1 MTPLVQRQ
9 QLVALIEE
17 ARSQGAR
24 LRKACAEV
32 GISVRTWQ
40 RWHDGEDIR
49 VDGRPGATRPT
60 PANKLS
66 AQEHQMIIDTC
77 MQPRFA
83 DMPPTQIVPMLADEG
98 RYLASES
105 SFYRILH
112 QHNAQHHRG
121 RARARA
127 PKEPPR
133 HVAHAPNRIWCWDVT
148 YLPSRV
154 RGLFFYL
161 FAIIDLY
168 SRKLIAWE
176 VHPCE
181 NGELAADLIERARWR
196 EHLISQ
202 PLILHADN
210 GAAQRSLTL
219 RAKLQSLGIE
229 PSYSRPGV
237 SDDNAFIESWF
248 RTLKYVPGYP
258 SRGFADIEQARQ
270 WCHRF
275 VSWYNDEHH
284 HREIGYVTPNQRH
297 NGQSAQ
303 VLARRRQV
311 YEAARQKHP
320 ERWSQGVRR
329 WKEPAEVWLNKR
341 EKDRPAA

>member
-1 MTPLVQRQ
+1 MD
-9 QLVALIEE
+9 QL
-17 ARSQGAR
+17 
-24 LRKACAEV
+24 
-32 GISVRTWQ
+32 
-40 RWHDGEDIR
+40 
-49 VDGRPGATRPT
+49 
-60 PANKLS
+60 
-66 AQEHQMIIDTC
+66 
-77 MQPRFA
+77 
-83 DMPPTQIVPMLADEG
+83 
-98 RYLASES
+98 
-105 SFYRILH
+105 
-112 QHNAQHHRG
+112 HRG
-121 RARARA
+121 RARART

-161 FAIIDLY
+161 Y

-196 EHLISQ
+196 EHLIGQ

-237 SDDNAFIESWF
+237 SDDNAFIESWV

-258 SRGFADIEQARQ
+258 SWGFADIEQARQ